1 MSCLVLILASLV
13 NRTIP
18 LLACLVLRVIP
29 LPAQPASRI
38 FPVMRHPLVRSV
50 LLNTS
55 YLIQELANLV
65 LVIANFVLNLLVLNA
80 WRDMIYLR
88 INAMMSTHLLVE
100 EIVYCVR

>member
-1 MSCLVLILASLV
+1 VSCLVLILASLV

-18 LLACLVLRVIP
+18 LPACLALRVIP
-29 LPAQPASRI
+29 LPAQSASRI
-38 FPVMRHPLVRSV
+38 FPVMRHPLVLSV

-88 INAMMSTHLLVE
+88 INAMMSNHLLVE
-100 EIVYCVR
+100 EIVYCAR